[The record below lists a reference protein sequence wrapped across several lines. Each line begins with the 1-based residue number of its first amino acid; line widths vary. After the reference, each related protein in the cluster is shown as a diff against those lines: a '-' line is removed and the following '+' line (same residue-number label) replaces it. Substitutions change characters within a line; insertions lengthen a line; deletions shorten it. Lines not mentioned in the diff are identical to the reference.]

1 MFIIKNRS
9 DSLHKNYNNMKKLS
23 YVFYLVLAV
32 VILSSCENTL
42 NKGTMIVEEVQVS
55 RSSKECKYYIV
66 TNEYD
71 FYTDSLFN
79 VGDTLVITNNR

>member
-1 MFIIKNRS
+1 
-9 DSLHKNYNNMKKLS
+9 MKKIS

-32 VILSSCENTL
+32 VTLGSCEKML

-55 RSSKECKYYIV
+55 RSSRECKYFIV
-66 TNEYD
+66 TDEYD
-71 FYTDSLFN
+71 FYTDNLFN